1 MAIEQ
6 LGESLLSQARD
17 RKKKEKKKA
26 KIFTGLM
33 LGVQVGNMV
42 LRKRAEKRANEFWN
56 SNQGLINQ
64 RANQFDT
71 GVSFFKDHNAMI
83 KTYGES
89 LDKETGENWVS
100 AFNSSKL
107 KQYQTSPEYSDLYK
121 NKPQEF
127 NKLVNPLLEN
137 DRQAYRLKVS
147 GYSDFKNITSSDKE
161 TKTAYIKPLKDKL
174 QKGID
179 VINKQDNIA
188 GWAFSKLGFTPSTEL
203 VPLKDKDG
211 KTIKDNKGNVTMIPA
226 GLGDKTKASLITS
239 ITATVDNWNN
249 IQRAVGVK
257 EKFTPLQLQSL
268 VPKPKVIELSV
279 EPDKEFK
286 DIFSAAWTGKSN
298 NENLKQEDFIVSFG
312 EGTIA
317 VSEFL
322 NEFEIKQG
330 DKTETNNYLT
340 DAQKQNVYTDALKL
354 ANYRYTLQ
362 AAQGK
367 KTGLGSLQLPDGGK
381 KKYFN
386 DALQEIIAGDFEIE
400 IGKDPAKLGFGADE
414 PRGFYNRKTMSNF
427 IGSIVNKDVITIPDK
442 NNKPVEVSQE
452 VIEEVFTDEVLVSES
467 NRVNEFTTPDEV
479 INNFKTTIMLDPN
492 FNNASGEIKAGVI
505 KGILIKYPEMSSPLS
520 TMFVDI
526 LTQKDMM
533 QRGQVDASK
542 VTDMKQRGEVDSS
555 NIITMDNLKSVN
567 IVVGKAADGSD
578 INWSD
583 RPIINKIIEVESS
596 GRINAMSDHG
606 AKGLMQIKDA
616 TADNPGM
623 GVPSA
628 VRDKAGNIS
637 AEENVIFGT
646 NYFDAL
652 TERYNGD
659 LVTAT
664 MAYNAGMGTIDKWI
678 KEGRNYNDLRT
689 ETQNYV
695 GKIFGKDIQ
704 ELVKAGTYGQ
714 DIIQTST
721 ETPTVSS
728 PSLLAPDNTNSSMS
742 VMDKWRRGARRMG
755 EDISQTS
762 KNNAIKKAEKYL
774 ENPGRG
780 FTSNLFTKWVEETKG
795 IKTYQIKK
803 EDKPEAVEE
812 FLEFLNQ

>member
-6 LGESLLSQARD
+6 LGESLLSQAKD
-17 RKKKEKKKA
+17 RNKKSKKKA
-26 KIFTGLM
+26 KLFTGLM
-33 LGVQVGNMV
+33 LGVQAGNAM
-42 LRKRAEKRANEFWN
+42 LRRQAEKRANEFWK

-71 GVSFFKDHNAMI
+71 GVNFFKDHNAMI

-121 NKPQEF
+121 NNPQEF

-137 DRQAYRLKVS
+137 DRQAYRVKVAA
-147 GYSDFKNITSSDKE
+147 YSDFKNITSSDKE
-161 TKTAYIKPLKDKL
+161 TKTAYIRPLKDKL

-211 KTIKDNKGNVTMIPA
+211 KAIKDNKGNVTMIPA

-239 ITATVDNWNN
+239 ITNTVDNWNK
-249 IQRAVGVK
+249 IQSAVGVK
-257 EKFTPLQLQSL
+257 EKFTSLQLQSL

-286 DIFSAAWTGKSN
+286 DIFSAAWTGESN

-312 EGTIA
+312 EGTIT

-386 DALQEIIAGDFEIE
+386 DALQEIIAGDFEVE
-400 IGKDPAKLGFGADE
+400 IGQDGFLGFGSDE
-414 PRGFYNRKTMSNF
+414 PRGVYNRKTMSSF
-427 IGSIVNKDVITIPDK
+427 ISSVLDKDVITIPDK
-442 NNKPVEVSQE
+442 NNKPVTVPQE
-452 VIEEVFTDEVLVSES
+452 VIDEVFTDEVLVSES
-467 NRVNEFTTPDEV
+467 NKVNELTTPNEV
-479 INNFKTTIMLDPN
+479 INEFKTVYLNDPN

-505 KGILIKYPEMSSPLS
+505 KGILIKYPEMSSALS

-526 LTQKDMM
+526 YTQQDMM
-533 QRGQVDASK
+533 QRGQVDDSK
-542 VTDMKQRGEVDSS
+542 VTDMKQRGEVD
-555 NIITMDNLKSVN
+555 NTKVTTL
-567 IVVGKAADGSD
+567 
-578 INWSD
+578 
-583 RPIINKIIEVESS
+583 
-596 GRINAMSDHG
+596 
-606 AKGLMQIKDA
+606 
-616 TADNPGM
+616 
-623 GVPSA
+623 
-628 VRDKAGNIS
+628 
-637 AEENVIFGT
+637 EET
-646 NYFDAL
+646 
-652 TERYNGD
+652 
-659 LVTAT
+659 
-664 MAYNAGMGTIDKWI
+664 
-678 KEGRNYNDLRT
+678 
-689 ETQNYV
+689 
-695 GKIFGKDIQ
+695 
-704 ELVKAGTYGQ
+704 
-714 DIIQTST
+714 
-721 ETPTVSS
+721 
-728 PSLLAPDNTNSSMS
+728 PSLLSPSGRLSTEEMNRR
-742 VMDKWRRGARRMG
+742 MDEGAKRMG
-755 EDISQTS
+755 EESFKVGKFLKESTK
-762 KNNAIKKAEKYL
+762 KNTIKNAERYL
-774 ENPGRG
+774 EKPAVG
-780 FTSNLFTKWVEETKG
+780 FRSNLFNDWVEETKG
-795 IKTYQIKK
+795 IKSYKIKK
-803 EDKPEAVEE
+803 EDKPEVVRE

>member
-26 KIFTGLM
+26 KLFAGVL
-33 LGVQVGNMV
+33 LGVQAGNIA
-42 LRKRAEKRANEFWN
+42 LRKRAERRANEFWK

-71 GVSFFKDHNAMI
+71 GVNFFKDHNAMI

-121 NKPQEF
+121 NNPQEF

-137 DRQAYRLKVS
+137 DRQAYRVKVAA
-147 GYSDFKNITSSDKE
+147 YSDFKNITSADKE
-161 TKTAYIKPLKDKL
+161 TKAAYKAAYEKPLRDKL
-174 QKGID
+174 QKAVDIINRQDSVGGWLFNKVGI
-179 VINKQDNIA
+179 
-188 GWAFSKLGFTPSTEL
+188 GPSAEL

-211 KTIKDNKGNVTMIPA
+211 KAIKDIKGNVTMIPA

-239 ITATVDNWNN
+239 ITNTVDNWNK
-249 IQRAVGVK
+249 IQSAVGVK
-257 EKFTPLQLQSL
+257 EKFTSLQLQSL

-286 DIFSAAWTGKSN
+286 DIFSAAWTGESN

-312 EGTIA
+312 EGTIT

-386 DALQEIIAGDFEIE
+386 DALQEIIAGDFEVE
-400 IGKDPAKLGFGADE
+400 IGQDGFLGFGSDE
-414 PRGFYNRKTMSNF
+414 PRGVYNRKTMSSF
-427 IGSIVNKDVITIPDK
+427 ISSVLDKDVITIPDK
-442 NNKPVEVSQE
+442 NNKPVTVPQE
-452 VIEEVFTDEVLVSES
+452 VIDEVFTDEVLVSES
-467 NRVNEFTTPDEV
+467 NKVNELTTPNEV
-479 INNFKTTIMLDPN
+479 INEFKTVYLNDPN

-505 KGILIKYPEMSSPLS
+505 KGILIKYPEMSSALS

-526 LTQKDMM
+526 YTQQDMM
-533 QRGQVDASK
+533 QRGQVDDSK
-542 VTDMKQRGEVDSS
+542 VTDMKQRGPVDDTKASTFKSILEMDEDEIMRSEAADKASSQTLPALAKIIGVDKESVKNREIKKTENFISGESMLLPFTFSKWLKETKEIQSS
-555 NIITMDNLKSVN
+555 NIN
-567 IVVGKAADGSD
+567 
-578 INWSD
+578 
-583 RPIINKIIEVESS
+583 
-596 GRINAMSDHG
+596 
-606 AKGLMQIKDA
+606 
-616 TADNPGM
+616 
-623 GVPSA
+623 
-628 VRDKAGNIS
+628 
-637 AEENVIFGT
+637 
-646 NYFDAL
+646 
-652 TERYNGD
+652 
-659 LVTAT
+659 
-664 MAYNAGMGTIDKWI
+664 
-678 KEGRNYNDLRT
+678 
-689 ETQNYV
+689 
-695 GKIFGKDIQ
+695 
-704 ELVKAGTYGQ
+704 
-714 DIIQTST
+714 
-721 ETPTVSS
+721 
-728 PSLLAPDNTNSSMS
+728 
-742 VMDKWRRGARRMG
+742 
-755 EDISQTS
+755 
-762 KNNAIKKAEKYL
+762 
-774 ENPGRG
+774 
-780 FTSNLFTKWVEETKG
+780 
-795 IKTYQIKK
+795 K
-803 EDKPEAVEE
+803 EDKIKYAKE